1 MLKPIW
7 VIYCFLLLL
16 GWPPATRA
24 QGMTHKIQ
32 FTFYGDTI
40 NTQLE
45 HWNFTDF
52 TGPLS
57 NASIREFYDSINTI
71 NYQPLIDALLTCKEK
86 NQLNDWLYYQ
96 LIRKVA
102 QQLSPKKANYYRYTL
117 YKWFLLNK
125 SGYDATLA
133 MRGDVLL
140 FYVQSDDNIYDI
152 PYYLKN
158 GKQYVCLNYHDYG
171 KVDFQE
177 AEPNEVAVRIHGGEK
192 AFSYKITHMPQFSDM
207 DYAEKDIQF
216 DYKNKSYLFRIMVN
230 SQVQALFANYPVVDY
245 ESYFNIPLS
254 KGTYNSLIPE
264 LKNTLKGMNQRKGV
278 DYLMRFT
285 RNAFA
290 YENDQANF
298 GKEKRLSPEQT
309 LLTPYSDCDDRAALF
324 FCLVKEIYNLPM
336 IVLAY
341 PHHVTIAVKFD
352 KPVGD
357 AIHYKNG
364 TYSVCEP
371 TPQLQDLSVGEL
383 SPRLKDVPYQVAY
396 EYNPAPAQ
404 Q

>member
-1 MLKPIW
+1 MKRICIL
-7 VIYCFLLLL
+7 YNLLFFLALPLSARPEGNVQEVHL
-16 GWPPATRA
+16 
-24 QGMTHKIQ
+24 
-32 FTFYGDTI
+32 TFYGDTI
-40 NTQLE
+40 DASLNQ
-45 HWNFTDF
+45 WSPTDF
-52 TGPLS
+52 SGPLS
-57 NASIREFYDSINTI
+57 NTAIREFYDDINAY
-71 NYQPLIDALLTCKEK
+71 NYQPLIDALLACKEK

-102 QQLSPKKANYYRYTL
+102 QQLSPKKENYHRYTL

-133 MRGDVLL
+133 IRGDVLL

-152 PYYLKN
+152 PYYQKN
-158 GKQYVCLNYHDYG
+158 DKQYVCLNYHDYG
-171 KVDFQE
+171 KIDFRQE
-177 AEPNEVAVRIHGGEK
+177 EPNEVTVRFPEGKK
-192 AFSYKITHMPQFSDM
+192 AFSYKVTRMPEFTDA

-216 DYKNKSYLFRIMVN
+216 DYKNKSYLFKIMVN
-230 SQVQALFANYPVVDY
+230 SQVQNLFANYPVVDY
-245 ESYFNIPLS
+245 EAYFNIPLS
-254 KGTYNSLIPE
+254 KGTYNTLIPE
-264 LKNTLKGMNQRKGV
+264 LKNSVKGMDQRKGV

-290 YENDQANF
+290 YENDQDNF

-309 LLTPYSDCDDRAALF
+309 LLTKYSDCDDRAALF

-341 PHHVTIAVKFD
+341 PHHVTIAVRFD

-357 AIHYKNG
+357 AIHYKNN

-371 TPQLQDLSVGEL
+371 TPQAKDLSIGEL
-383 SPRLKDVPYQVAY
+383 SPKLKDVPYQIAY
-396 EYNPAPAQ
+396 EYDPLPNP
-404 Q
+404 